1 MMIKKQDETSCESI
15 AIIKDGQ
22 YNNKIINFCPDD
34 QNSKLEITDLFD
46 HITDKEVRKTRKYM
60 SLKDIMKV
68 KRAFEYNQIDSDII
82 DIYDQLKPQ
91 VEHNIKSH
99 IHIPDGTIQPIP
111 LIQEGQTD
119 RIFISGMSGSGKSTW
134 IANYALSYNKLYKTN
149 SIYMFSKKETDKAID
164 DIVDV
169 KRIKI
174 NDDILEIDFD
184 INDLSNS
191 LCIFDDI
198 DCFEKKIY
206 DKIKNIRSSILEL
219 GRDKRIYMCN
229 VSHQILNYKN
239 TRDLI
244 LESNKIV
251 FFPRSGQY
259 QIKRFLKE
267 YCGLDKDKINLI
279 MNINS
284 RWIQLNKTYPMTIT
298 GEHDIYII

>member
-1 MMIKKQDETSCESI
+1 
-15 AIIKDGQ
+15 
-22 YNNKIINFCPDD
+22 
-34 QNSKLEITDLFD
+34 
-46 HITDKEVRKTRKYM
+46 
-60 SLKDIMKV
+60 
-68 KRAFEYNQIDSDII
+68 
-82 DIYDQLKPQ
+82 
-91 VEHNIKSH
+91 
-99 IHIPDGTIQPIP
+99 
-111 LIQEGQTD
+111 
-119 RIFISGMSGSGKSTW
+119 
-134 IANYALSYNKLYKTN
+134 
-149 SIYMFSKKETDKAID
+149 MFSKKDSDKAID
-164 DIVDV
+164 DVVDV
-169 KRIKI
+169 KRFKI
-174 NDDILEIDFD
+174 DDNILDIDFD

-219 GRDKRIYMCN
+219 GRDKRIYMCS